1 MILCFS
7 LYFGIFAS
15 IWTASLSARSSILNL
30 NKIPKSPFFQ
40 AASAALLWLFFLCL
54 THGIYLEI
62 TLPCGSE
69 HFELDLDL
77 WQLWG
82 PKPSGVMF
90 LSMLVRRSLKLH
102 DGYACRSILGRSLW
116 FPSETHIAAFP
127 IAKWR
132 DG

>member
-1 MILCFS
+1 MILCFT
-7 LYFGIFAS
+7 LCFGIFAS

-30 NKIPKSPFFQ
+30 SRFQ
-40 AASAALLWLFFLCL
+40 IRCSFKQHHQPCYGFSSSASHMEYVWKLRCPVAQS
-54 THGIYLEI
+54 I
-62 TLPCGSE
+62 
-69 HFELDLDL
+69 LDF

-102 DGYACRSILGRSLW
+102 DGYACKSILSRSVW
-116 FPSETHIAAFP
+116 FPSETCIAAFP
-127 IAKWR
+127 IAKRR